1 MNDQLTVFAGILV
14 YLIGMLVIGFV
25 AARRADSSEEFLV
38 AGRSLPLGLCT
49 ATLTATWMGSG
60 LVIGAAGAA
69 YEGGFL
75 GVIADPFG
83 AALCLFLAGFFFVR
97 ILIARSL
104 APRHQFSDICEA
116 YFAKFVDHHVLG

>member
-49 ATLTATWMGSG
+49 ATLTATWVGSG
-60 LVIGAAGAA
+60 LVVGAAGAA

-75 GVIADPFG
+75 GVIADLFG
-83 AALCLFLAGFFFVR
+83 AALYLFLAGFFFVR
-97 ILIARSL
+97 ILRHMCLITVTDFSRSSSGW
-104 APRHQFSDICEA
+104 PRACPHP
-116 YFAKFVDHHVLG
+116 